1 MFISDIRAAREAAG
15 LSRGDVLK
23 RLGIP
28 ICTLADWETGR
39 YKPSNWV
46 KGLVIAEFK
55 RIASSKYSNGDQNR

>member
-15 LSRGDVLK
+15 LSRGDALK

-39 YKPSNWV
+39 YKPSEWA
-46 KGLVIAEFK
+46 KGLVIAEFN
-55 RIASSKYSNGDQNR
+55 RIGASKAQQQ